1 MATLNL
7 STITIPAKGTQT
19 PGKDSYNQEMFYGV
33 LLDILALAKSS
44 GFEVSDQRLIDI
56 KTAIDG
62 VSITVGAPD
71 LSELKASIDSF
82 SISVL
87 AAAGYEPYE

>member
-7 STITIPAKGTQT
+7 STITIPAKGDKN
-19 PGKDSYNQEMFYGV
+19 PGKDAYNQEMFYGV
-33 LLDILALAKSS
+33 LLDVLALAKAD
-44 GFEVSDQRLIDI
+44 GFEVSDQRLLDI

-71 LSELKASIDSF
+71 LSEIKKAIEDF
-82 SISVL
+82 GLSVL
-87 AAAGYEPYE
+87 AIADIQQY